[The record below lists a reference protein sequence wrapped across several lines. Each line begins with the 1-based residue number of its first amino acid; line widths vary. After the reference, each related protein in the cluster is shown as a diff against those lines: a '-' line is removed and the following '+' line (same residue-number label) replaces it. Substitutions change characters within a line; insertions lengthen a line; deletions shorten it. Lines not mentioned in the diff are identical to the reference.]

1 MSLAPKLYFETTDSV
16 SRESR
21 YFRYIVVITVVV
33 CKCNVINLDVI
44 EAMGTSRKQN
54 YSTACYNTGSQLKG
68 QHRCCTLRIVLIIST
83 SAGRAV

>member
-44 EAMGTSRKQN
+44 EAIEHHANKTI
-54 YSTACYNTGSQLKG
+54 AQLA
-68 QHRCCTLRIVLIIST
+68 TILAAS
-83 SAGRAV
+83 